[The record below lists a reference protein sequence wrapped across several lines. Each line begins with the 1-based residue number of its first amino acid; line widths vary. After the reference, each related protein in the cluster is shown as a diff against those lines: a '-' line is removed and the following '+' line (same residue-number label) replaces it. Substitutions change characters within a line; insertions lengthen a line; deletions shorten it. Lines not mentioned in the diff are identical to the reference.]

1 MATRKIERDRWAHFF
16 ADFERQHKGRVVA
29 LSFFGPGSG
38 SHEDPHTLHL
48 ERIALQDAGTEQERV
63 SVQLGVEPHAV
74 VTRAVELPVQ
84 VWLKAG
90 DDDIDEVL
98 EIRSDHGQVILL
110 RFRFTQEIV

>member
-1 MATRKIERDRWAHFF
+1 MATRKIDRETWPSFF
-16 ADFERQHKGRVVA
+16 TEFEQQHRGRVVA

-48 ERIALQDAGTEQERV
+48 EQIALWDHDSEAERLT
-63 SVQLGVEPHAV
+63 VQLGVEPHET
-74 VTRAVELPVQ
+74 VTRTVELPVQ

-90 DDDIDEVL
+90 DDDVDEVL

-110 RFRFTQEIV
+110 RFRFTE